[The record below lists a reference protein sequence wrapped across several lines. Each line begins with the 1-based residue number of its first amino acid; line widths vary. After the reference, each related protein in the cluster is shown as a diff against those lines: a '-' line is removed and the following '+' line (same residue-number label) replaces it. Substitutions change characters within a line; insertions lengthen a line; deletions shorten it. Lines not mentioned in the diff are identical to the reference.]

1 MGSRRVGHD
10 LTTEHAQE
18 IIKIR
23 KVYIYSNGIV
33 SKVHSVKSKA
43 QDSEDAV

>member
-18 IIKIR
+18 IIIR

>member
-18 IIKIR
+18 IIR